1 MELIEINR
9 QIVEWM
15 VKNVFPEMM
24 ELNDARTK
32 LYDNTDAEY
41 WNSKIVG
48 YVLQQVEKKFAKKLN
63 TKSYFFK
70 ITLEPAEA
78 VTLYRFFFNYPVNE
92 TFRWGV
98 IQRQFIIDQLYKQMS
113 EPEREV
119 TDLSSYTNMQGC

>member
-15 VKNVFPEMM
+15 VKNVFPEMLQ
-24 ELNDARTK
+24 LNEARIR

-63 TKSYFFK
+63 TKRYFFK

-92 TFRWGV
+92 SFRWGI
-98 IQRQFIIDQLYKQMS
+98 IQRQFIINQLHAQMS
-113 EPEREV
+113 EPEQQKDNFV
-119 TDLSSYTNMQGC
+119 YQ

>member
-15 VKNVFPEMM
+15 VKNVFPEMLQ
-24 ELNDARTK
+24 LNEARIK

-92 TFRWGV
+92 SFRWGV

-113 EPEREV
+113 EPEQQKEKY
-119 TDLSSYTNMQGC
+119 SYL

>member
-15 VKNVFPEMM
+15 VKNVFPEMLQ
-24 ELNDARTK
+24 LNEARTK
-32 LYDNTDAEY
+32 LYDNGDAEY

-70 ITLEPAEA
+70 INLEPAEA

-113 EPEREV
+113 EPEQQEEKY
-119 TDLSSYTNMQGC
+119 SYL

>member
-15 VKNVFPEMM
+15 VKNVFPEMLQ
-24 ELNDARTK
+24 LNEARTR

-78 VTLYRFFFNYPVNE
+78 VTLYRFFF
-92 TFRWGV
+92 
-98 IQRQFIIDQLYKQMS
+98 QLS
-113 EPEREV
+113 
-119 TDLSSYTNMQGC
+119 C